1 MKTPTMFFLILV
13 SAFSCMG
20 QHQYPHYA
28 YPDSVVVNVQTIAS
42 QSRALIHS
50 RLKKIN
56 RYADRETKSTQKLLK
71 KLSRKEARY
80 LNKIKR
86 KDSLADMHLGKSIS
100 YDSIRKLAQNTEA
113 GKTYK
118 KAKNSFNKKIDSLK
132 GIADFANQ
140 KIAGVTSKLNQP
152 ELQGIN
158 TDKIDQL
165 QEKLNVNEYVQQQ
178 IQGRTTALQNLGKT
192 SKYTN
197 GLTGINK
204 QAYYYKQKLNAWKN
218 IANDPG
224 ILEEKALEYLSGMQ
238 GFDKSVNANSF
249 PLNGNGQMAM
259 QQARSA
265 EELEKMGYQTKR
277 QVKAQME
284 EQFGMKTPEKA
295 AQINTKFKEAKTQLT
310 NYTSQLNTA
319 KAQIKKLGFRPNPL
333 RGLPWKQR
341 LEKSLNWKLSKASGS
356 SPAMLEMN
364 GLLGYK
370 HTPAFT
376 HSLVFGGTLGLGKNW
391 QNIRFTFEGFRIGA
405 NTDAK
410 LIWGISAQAGF
421 ERLYKKYQQAKA
433 LTNELNTIQVVSQTK
448 YYADIAYAGLQKT
461 YKINSKYSGTLLLA
475 YDFLWKQGNA
485 QTPIIWRAGWKK

>member
-1 MKTPTMFFLILV
+1 MKIPALFLIVVL
-13 SAFSCMG
+13 SAFSCIA

-28 YPDSVVVNVQTIAS
+28 YPDSVIINAQTIAS
-42 QSRALIHS
+42 QGQIFINA
-50 RLKKIN
+50 RLKKMN
-56 RYADRETKSTQKLLK
+56 RYADRETRSTQKLLK

-80 LNKIKR
+80 LNKIKS
-86 KDSLADMHLGKSIS
+86 KDSLADMQLGKSIS
-100 YDSIRKLAQNTEA
+100 YDSIRNLAQNTEA

-118 KAKNSFNKKIDSLK
+118 KAKNSFNKTIDSLK
-132 GIADFANQ
+132 GIADFTNQ
-140 KIAGVTSKLNQP
+140 KITRAASKLNGT
-152 ELQGIN
+152 ELQGIS

-165 QEKLNVNEYVQQQ
+165 QDKLNVNEYVQQQ
-178 IQGRTTALQNLGKT
+178 IQGRTTALQNLGKN

-204 QAYYYKQKLNAWKN
+204 QAYYYKQKLNAYKN

-238 GFDKSVNANSF
+238 GFDKSVNVNSF
-249 PLNGNGQMAM
+249 ALNGNGQMAM

-277 QVKAQME
+277 QVKSQME
-284 EQFGMKTPEKA
+284 EQFGMKTPEQA

-341 LEKSLNWKLSKASGS
+341 LEKSMNWKVSKASAS
-356 SPAMLEMN
+356 SPAMIEMN
-364 GLLGYK
+364 GLLGFK
-370 HTPAFT
+370 HTPTLT
-376 HSLVFGGTLGLGKNW
+376 HSFVFGGTLGLGKNW
-391 QNIRFTFEGFRIGA
+391 QNIRFTFEEFRIGV

-421 ERLYKKYQQAKA
+421 ERLYKKYQQTKA